1 MKAVKIG
8 MPAAMILISS
18 IFLISS
24 FAIPKATLGNPN
36 GPLYFPVGLSILMLV
51 LSVVYLFNELK
62 TLNEHNGK
70 IQALFQGRAMKLIG
84 VTAALGVVYSFIFE
98 TLGFLIS
105 TIIFLGCLIFYVN
118 GMKKW
123 LVNIIVTVAFSFITW
138 YGFSELLGVSLP

>member
-8 MPAAMILISS
+8 MPVAMILISS

-70 IQALFQGRAMKLIG
+70 IQALFEGRTMKLIG
-84 VTAALGVVYSFIFE
+84 VTTALGVVYSLIFE
-98 TLGFLIS
+98 TLGFLVS

>member
-8 MPAAMILISS
+8 MPVVMILISG

-36 GPLYFPVGLSILMLV
+36 GPLYFPIGLSILMLV

-62 TLNEHNGK
+62 TLNEQNEK
-70 IQALFQGRAMKLIG
+70 IQALFQGRTMKLIG
-84 VTAALGVVYSFIFE
+84 VTIALGVVYSFIFE
-98 TLGFLIS
+98 RAGFLVS
-105 TIIFLGCLIFYVN
+105 TMIFLGCLIFYVN
-118 GMKKW
+118 GVKKW
-123 LVNIIVTVAFSFITW
+123 LVNIVVTVVFSFITW